1 MRGMPRK
8 LPLKRHHCPARGGGG
23 GGCNYSIAYNYIQNA
38 ADRMHLELGLS
49 KFDSAPRTLRDMKLS
64 FLGELPL

>member
-1 MRGMPRK
+1 MRSMPRK

-23 GGCNYSIAYNYIQNA
+23 GRGRNYVIAYISKTAY
-38 ADRMHLELGLS
+38 RMHLVPS
-49 KFDSAPRTLRDMKLS
+49 PFDSAPRTLQDKTLS